1 MARGGCGS
9 AAGARC
15 AWKCSPGERPNRCS
29 STAKWRGRRRS
40 KRASCPAPSPC
51 WWMRRPC
58 REDSG
63 PMPDSVLL
71 IDDDES
77 VLRAIGAYLEK
88 LGAEV
93 HREASGQAGIET
105 FERVRPDVVILDLHL
120 PDAGGLEVLERLKT
134 QGASVILLTGHGD
147 IDTAVRAM
155 QLGAEHF
162 LTKPVDMTH
171 LAAAAARVSEKVR
184 LARQNALLR
193 ARDHEGE
200 GLDSLGVSPAMRE
213 LARQIELLAASD
225 RSTVLLAGES
235 GTGKGW
241 AARIVHHLSPRSR
254 GPFVEV
260 NCGGLSATFLDSELF
275 GHEKGAFTDAKERK
289 QGLFELA
296 DGGTIFLDEIGEL
309 APELQP
315 ELLKV
320 LDTKTFRRLGGTRE
334 MTVNVRLI
342 AATNRDLASDI
353 QAGRFREDLYYRLSV
368 MPLKLPPVRERSRE
382 DRPALVARLLLDLG
396 PQMPG
401 CPSGCSAEALD
412 RLLSAPW
419 PGNVREM
426 RNVLER
432 AMILARGAAQIGVEH
447 LPADL
452 RKGGGGVGG
461 GGGGGAGERRHAALT
476 LADVERQQ
484 IERALR
490 FHGGNRTRA
499 AHELGISRAT
509 LINKIKAY
517 ALDL

>member
-1 MARGGCGS
+1 
-9 AAGARC
+9 
-15 AWKCSPGERPNRCS
+15 
-29 STAKWRGRRRS
+29 
-40 KRASCPAPSPC
+40 
-51 WWMRRPC
+51 
-58 REDSG
+58 
-63 PMPDSVLL
+63 MPDSVLL

-93 HREASGQAGIET
+93 HREATGQAGIET

-184 LARQNALLR
+184 LRRQNMLLR
-193 ARDHEGE
+193 VHEHLEE
-200 GLDSLGVSPAMRE
+200 GPDSLGVSPTMQE
-213 LARQIELLAASD
+213 LARQLQLLATSD
-225 RSTVLLAGES
+225 RTTVLLMGES

-241 AARIVHHLSPRSR
+241 AARMVHHLSPRAA

-260 NCGGLSATFLDSELF
+260 NCAGLSATFLESELF
-275 GHEKGAFTDAKERK
+275 GHEKGAFTDAKERR

-296 DGGTIFLDEIGEL
+296 DGGTIFLDELGDL

-315 ELLKV
+315 KLLKV
-320 LDTKTFRRLGGTRE
+320 LETKTFRRLGGTRE
-334 MTVNVRLI
+334 LKVDVRLVT
-342 AATNRDLASDI
+342 ATNRDLASEVK
-353 QAGRFREDLYYRLSV
+353 AGRFREDLFYRLSV
-368 MPLKLPPVRERSRE
+368 MPLHLPPVRERSRE
-382 DRPALVARLLLDLG
+382 DRLALLTRILAELHTQL
-396 PQMPG
+396 PG
-401 CPSGCSAEALD
+401 CPAECSTEVLD

-426 RNVLER
+426 RNVIER
-432 AMILARGAAQIGVEH
+432 AMILARGQPQIGVEH
-447 LPADL
+447 LPADF
-452 RKGGGGVGG
+452 RRA
-461 GGGGGAGERRHAALT
+461 GAGERRHQPLT
-476 LADVERQQ
+476 LADVERAQ

-490 FHGGNRTRA
+490 HHGGNRTRA
-499 AHELGISRAT
+499 AQELGISRAT
-509 LINKIKAY
+509 LINKIKSY